1 MHGQEQLERPSIQDR
16 DFGSASWYERL
27 SAWGDARDQ
36 VRLDKQA
43 ERSSELQGLRT
54 NNQSG
59 HLGKPYRSTD
69 PGQEPSSRSSYVSG
83 SGRKPS
89 KPYVAKKLLRKRKT
103 MTATQLAFSL
113 GVSERQ
119 SRRIMNR
126 LVDIEFASCTGST
139 KSRKYHYI
147 EGR

>member
-1 MHGQEQLERPSIQDR
+1 
-16 DFGSASWYERL
+16 
-27 SAWGDARDQ
+27 
-36 VRLDKQA
+36 
-43 ERSSELQGLRT
+43 
-54 NNQSG
+54 
-59 HLGKPYRSTD
+59 
-69 PGQEPSSRSSYVSG
+69 VSG
-83 SGRKPS
+83 LGRKPS

-103 MTATQLAFSL
+103 MTATQMAFSL